1 VFLFSSLPTLIFSSK
16 SQNYL
21 SQLISTYQIIANK
34 IKLIKTFLLFLS
46 GGGAVGS
53 GIKLATIAKNMTPEK
68 N

>member
-1 VFLFSSLPTLIFSSK
+1 M
-16 SQNYL
+16 SQNHL
-21 SQLISTYQIIANK
+21 SQLISTYQIIAKK